1 MKHCGDKIRYSLGM
15 FTFNNGVLQV
25 PQELVDDSHPLL
37 YNPFDSRGFI
47 KYYTTAEAKIAESPI
62 KAYCG
67 VGLEN

>member
-1 MKHCGDKIRYSLGM
+1 MKACGDKIRYSLGM

-47 KYYTTAEAKIAESPI
+47 RFYTTAEAKKAKSPI